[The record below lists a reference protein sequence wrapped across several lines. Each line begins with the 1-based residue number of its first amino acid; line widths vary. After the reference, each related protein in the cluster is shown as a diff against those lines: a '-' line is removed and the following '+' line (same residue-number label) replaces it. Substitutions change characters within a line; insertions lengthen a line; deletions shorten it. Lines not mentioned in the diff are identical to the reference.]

1 MATAA
6 ASRRGHLK
14 IVFRELNDYFRKKN
28 VSTRLHDQKWTLAS
42 SLAGGS
48 VPVKIK
54 SVLISVT
61 KCVRN
66 FATMSKFKKTL
77 AIF

>member
-14 IVFRELNDYFRKKN
+14 IVFRELNDYFQKKKKKKKNDYFRKNN

-48 VPVKIK
+48 VMTRQLTSSRKRHLLK
-54 SVLISVT
+54 
-61 KCVRN
+61 
-66 FATMSKFKKTL
+66 
-77 AIF
+77 